1 MENGALSVDQCEP
14 QVLQVSV
21 HLINLLSILLKCNG
35 FTGIQKAVMNQTC
48 SRTPDSDHDL
58 FLVQVWFWEVL
69 WSFFS
74 VHPQSWLSLV
84 VVYSRLFLACH
95 SPMEK

>member
-1 MENGALSVDQCEP
+1 M
-14 QVLQVSV
+14 VSP
-21 HLINLLSILLKCNG
+21 G
-35 FTGIQKAVMNQTC
+35 FRKLYE
-48 SRTPDSDHDL
+48 SDVQQNTSDYDL

-74 VHPQSWLSLV
+74 VDPQSWLSLV